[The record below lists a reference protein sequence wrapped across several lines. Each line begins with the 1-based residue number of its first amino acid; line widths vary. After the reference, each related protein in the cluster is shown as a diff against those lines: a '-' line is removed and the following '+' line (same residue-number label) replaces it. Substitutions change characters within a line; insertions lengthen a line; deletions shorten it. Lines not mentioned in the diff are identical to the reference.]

1 MPKIK
6 YKRILLKLSGEA
18 LLGKRTHGI
27 DPEAADYIAKEIKE
41 LAQIGVEIAVVFGG
55 GNIFR
60 GNAAEQHGMNRT
72 TGDYIGMLATV
83 MNSLA
88 LGSSLTKIGVDNRVQ
103 SALDMPKVCEPYIR
117 NRAIRHLDKGRIV
130 IIGAGSGNPYFSTDT
145 AAALRACELECDAV
159 FKATKV
165 DGVYDKDPQKHNAA
179 KQFSSLGYL
188 DILNNRYAVM
198 DNTAVTL
205 CMDNNMPII
214 VFKLLKKDNIKKVV
228 LGRKIGTIIQNLE
241 GEK

>member
-1 MPKIK
+1 MSKLE

-27 DPEAADYIAKEIKE
+27 DPEVADYIAKEIRD
-41 LAQIGVEIAVVFGG
+41 LIQIGVEIAVVFGG

-60 GNAAEQHGMNRT
+60 GNVAEQHGMNRT
-72 TGDYIGMLATV
+72 TGDYIGMLATI

-88 LGSSLTKIGVDNRVQ
+88 LGSSLTKIGVENRVQ

-117 NRAIRHLDKGRIV
+117 NRAMRHLDKGRVV

-165 DGVYDKDPQKHNAA
+165 DGVYDRDPQKHDNA
-179 KQFSSLGYL
+179 KKFHSLSYL
-188 DILNNRYAVM
+188 DILNNKYAVM

-205 CMDNNMPII
+205 CMDNNMPIV
-214 VFKLLKKDNIKKVV
+214 VFELLEKGNIRKAV
-228 LGRKIGTIIQNLE
+228 LGQKIGTVIQN
-241 GEK
+241 

>member
-1 MPKIK
+1 MK

-18 LLGKRTHGI
+18 LLGNRTHGI
-27 DPEAADYIAKEIKE
+27 DPEVADYIAKEIKE
-41 LAQIGVEIAVVFGG
+41 LTKIGIEIAVVFGG

-117 NRAIRHLDKGRIV
+117 NRAMRHLDKGRVV

-159 FKATKV
+159 FKATRV
-165 DGVYDKDPQKHNAA
+165 DGVYDKDPHKHDGA
-179 KQFSSLGYL
+179 KKFNSLSYL
-188 DILNNRYAVM
+188 DILNNKYAVM

-205 CMDNNMPII
+205 CMDNEMPIL
-214 VFKLLKKDNIKKVV
+214 VFELLEKDNIKKAV
-228 LGRKIGTIIQNLE
+228 LGQKIGTIIQN
-241 GEK
+241 